1 MAKTK
6 YDCMKHFSLFLSN
19 PGGWSLLAQLWKASL
34 KEIRG
39 GMGSLPGKVLA
50 PPGTAC
56 AEVGPAFS
64 DLSVTSYGSLSNF

>member
-50 PPGTAC
+50 PPQGQRVLKWAQR
-56 AEVGPAFS
+56 S
-64 DLSVTSYGSLSNF
+64 QTSP